1 MNRRTKLL
9 VVFLVLSFLLMSVSV
24 ASAATLTKTVKYT
37 KSYKNLLGI
46 TVASHTATTWWTY
59 DGISL
64 YSYPKGVSTDWYCA
78 PLFYCVSYRHGWDWY
93 NVGALGSGRSY
104 SQAVFY
110 AGLAIK
116 DLVNI
121 GQNFTSTIRT
131 NVYYN
136 GFSYYF

>member
-1 MNRRTKLL
+1 MNRRVKLL

-24 ASAATLTKTVKYT
+24 ASAATFTKTVKYT

-46 TVASHTATTWWTY
+46 TVVSHTATTWWTY

-93 NVGALGSGRSY
+93 TAGIYGSGRSY
-104 SQAVFY
+104 SHAVFY
-110 AGLAIK
+110 SGITIGEYIKAGK
-116 DLVNI
+116 
-121 GQNFTSTIRT
+121 NFTSTIRT
-131 NVYYN
+131 KVYYN
-136 GFSYYF
+136 GTHWAF